1 MFHIEVLNLV
11 ITHTLGFATFN
22 PVAASPL
29 LGFGTPPKQINFSIL
44 DMFGLNDDTIPYSQ
58 ETSFGIGPYG
68 SLIAYDGYYFED
80 HRCYTLI
87 INNHD

>member
-1 MFHIEVLNLV
+1 MLF
-11 ITHTLGFATFN
+11 LGFATFN

-29 LGFGTPPKQINFSIL
+29 LGFGTPPSQINFSIL

-80 HRCYTLI
+80 HRLML
-87 INNHD
+87 